1 MLGLGVGFYKLGGK
15 EYFPWT
21 PNTGKPDPKGWFKGD
36 KIQSGEESE
45 SGTPAVSWA
54 DSSPEGNNLIQGT
67 EELRGTVDDGGLLI
81 DGADDFYS
89 FESDIV
95 ISAEEAFIGFFVI
108 KLANVNQDTI
118 LGTGGTSN
126 FLQILTDK
134 KLKLKI
140 GGTQEI
146 PTFASS
152 QFSSDE
158 KMILTIQREAGAT
171 GNLNIFKNG
180 TLLTPT
186 SQLDNAGAITFDS
199 LGLRNSDQF
208 FGGHIYEIILY
219 DIEDL
224 STSRISRIHE
234 YLKRKHSI

>member
-21 PNTGKPDPKGWFKGD
+21 PNTGGPPPKGWFKPDAIVTDGEGVLRWD
-36 KIQSGEESE
+36 DSSANLNHLAQSSE
-45 SGTPAVSWA
+45 SDLGT
-54 DSSPEGNNLIQGT
+54 L
-67 EELRGTVDDGGLLI
+67 DDGALLL
-81 DGADDFYS
+81 DGTSDHYDFS
-89 FESDIV
+89 SNIV

-108 KLANVNQDTI
+108 KLANVNQDTL

-126 FLQILTDK
+126 FLQILTNK

-140 GGTQEI
+140 GGVQEL
-146 PTFASS
+146 PTFASA

-208 FGGHIYEIILY
+208 FGGHIYEVILY

>member
-21 PNTGKPDPKGWFKGD
+21 PNTGGPPPKGWFKGD
-36 KIQSGEESE
+36 KIEAGEEGE
-45 SGTPAVSWA
+45 SGTPAIGWE
-54 DSSPEGNNLIQGT
+54 DSSPTGNNLTQSS
-67 EELRGTVDDGGLLI
+67 EDDRGTIDDGGLLF
-81 DGADDFYS
+81 DGTQDHYNFDS
-89 FESDIV
+89 NIV
-95 ISAEEAFIGFFVI
+95 ISAEEAFNGFFVI
-108 KLANVNQDTI
+108 KLANVSQDTI
-118 LGTGGTSN
+118 LGTGGNSN
-126 FLQILTDK
+126 FLQILTNK

-140 GGTQEI
+140 GGVQEL
-146 PTFASS
+146 PTFASA

-186 SQLDNAGAITFDS
+186 SQLDNAGAITFNS
-199 LGLRNSDQF
+199 LGLRSSDQF
-208 FGGHIYEIILY
+208 FGGHIYEFILY

>member
-1 MLGLGVGFYKLGGK
+1 MLGLGVGFYRLGGK
-15 EYFPWT
+15 DYCSWT
-21 PNTGKPDPKGWFKGD
+21 PNTGKPDPKFWGKGD
-36 KIQSGEESE
+36 KIEAGETGEGGTPAIGWEDSSPAGNNLSQSGEE
-45 SGTPAVSWA
+45 
-54 DSSPEGNNLIQGT
+54 D
-67 EELRGTVDDGGLLI
+67 RGTIDDGGLLF
-81 DGADDFYS
+81 DGTQDHYDFG
-89 FESDIV
+89 SDIV
-95 ISAEEAFIGFFVI
+95 ISAEEAFNGFFVI

-208 FGGHIYEIILY
+208 FGGHIYEVILY
-219 DIEDL
+219 DVEDL
-224 STSRISRIHE
+224 SASRISRIHE